1 MRTTRASNH
10 STTARPLCTLAR
22 SARAS
27 VRLATGLMILL
38 TVSYIGEGVYFCCR
52 DETTRFCMLLSIQLQ
67 LMLIIFSDLVPSC
80 GGEMPLLDWLVRKPH
95 SNSLRHES

>member
-10 STTARPLCTLAR
+10 STTARPLCALAR

-27 VRLATGLMILL
+27 VRLVTVLTILL
-38 TVSYIGEGVYFCCR
+38 AVSYVGKGVWFCCR
-52 DETTRFCMLLSIQLQ
+52 DDMTRFCMLLSIQLQ